1 MKVQCV
7 LCDAV
12 HEIDDDSLQAK
23 RLRNRRIH
31 MYLCQECYG
40 RIDDNTRK
48 RHATGSFRLFDDT
61 KKKKKDL
68 I

>member
-7 LCDAV
+7 LCDV
-12 HEIDDDSLQAK
+12 LHELEDNALQAK

-31 MYLCQECYG
+31 MYLCPECYE
-40 RIDDNTRK
+40 RIDNNTKK
-48 RHATGSFRLFDDT
+48 RHATGSFRLYDPKE
-61 KKKKKDL
+61 KKRDL